1 MREFGIRTRL
11 AGHLMGCTVR
21 PRCTAAYR
29 LMPPHALVPSPVSG
43 WNLLVT
49 SSTADLA
56 VYVALLPRPP
66 ILPGVVVP
74 SAPPVAP
81 ARLLAIDCDC
91 SDRPTSTGGPDV
103 VVWAG
108 VGPSPPAP
116 AAGVGGWAVIVGK
129 TCCGIG
135 NLGADS
141 VVGDCDCAATTSA
154 GRPVVVPG

>member
-74 SAPPVAP
+74 LLLHDYSLSIATALTVPPRQVVRMSWSGLVSVRHRP
-81 ARLLAIDCDC
+81 RPLL
-91 SDRPTSTGGPDV
+91 G
-103 VVWAG
+103 
-108 VGPSPPAP
+108 
-116 AAGVGGWAVIVGK
+116 
-129 TCCGIG
+129 
-135 NLGADS
+135 
-141 VVGDCDCAATTSA
+141 
-154 GRPVVVPG
+154 